1 MRKILFMMAMI
12 LPFFVFT
19 SCSKDDEPTFDYDL
33 NMIYGTWGLDEVDT
47 GNGYQNWILEETSA
61 TFKKD
66 GSYYGRGYF
75 GEGSGTYTAEGK
87 TITCFVG
94 GKEYIKYD
102 VLDLNGNKCELRMYM
117 TGSEEDIKI
126 KCIKE

>member
-1 MRKILFMMAMI
+1 MAMV
-12 LPFFVFT
+12 LPIFVFT

-33 NMIYGTWGLDEVDT
+33 NMIYGTWVLDEVDT
-47 GNGYQNWILEETSA
+47 GSGYQNWILEETSA

-66 GSYYGRGYF
+66 GSYYGKGYF
-75 GEGSGTYTAEGK
+75 GNGSGTYTAEGK
-87 TITCFVG
+87 TIKCFVG

-117 TGSEEDIKI
+117 SGSEKDIKI
-126 KCIKE
+126 KCVKE

>member
-1 MRKILFMMAMI
+1 MRKILFMMAMV
-12 LPFFVFT
+12 LPFFLFP
-19 SCSKDDEPTFDYDL
+19 SCTKDDETTFDYNL
-33 NMIYGTWGLDEVDT
+33 NMIYGTWVLDEVDT

-66 GSYYGRGYF
+66 GSYYGKGYF
-75 GEGSGTYTAEGK
+75 GDGSGTYTAEGK

-102 VLDLNGNKCELRMYM
+102 VLYLNGNKCELRMYM
-117 TGSEEDIKI
+117 TGSDEDIKI
-126 KCIKE
+126 KCVKE